1 MSEAREEGDDRAWV
15 RIGSTLPP
23 SELVAFCQDPERLLR
38 INSLYE
44 FEAWRD
50 DGGGRFF
57 LRARNLSNDQAIAT
71 LLRVERRADGVT
83 LVYGAGLKRATE
95 FRVEPP
101 LDEHGAP
108 LKAYRSVLV
117 ITDDYSGTPE
127 AERRARSS
135 EIDKSLLR
143 WGHDLHRYLRRWARW
158 SRFSLWRWYMRR
170 IWQPMKPMGRR
181 VTFMLLAI
189 TAFELA
195 AAAAAIALFAL
206 GVASW

>member
-1 MSEAREEGDDRAWV
+1 MSESKEEADKAWV
-15 RIGSTLPP
+15 RIGSALSP
-23 SELVAFCQDPERLLR
+23 SELAVFCQDPERLLR

-44 FEAWRD
+44 FESWRD
-50 DGGGRFF
+50 EGGGRFF
-57 LRARNLSNDQAIAT
+57 LRARNLSNDRIIAT
-71 LLRVERRADGVT
+71 PLRVERRADGVT
-83 LVYGAGLKRATE
+83 LVYGAGLKRATD

-117 ITDDYSGTPE
+117 ITDDYSGSAE
-127 AERRARSS
+127 AELRARSD
-135 EIDKSLLR
+135 EIDKSLLQ
-143 WGHDLHRYLRRWARW
+143 WGHDLHRYLRHWARW

-170 IWQPMKPMGRR
+170 IWQPMKPAGRR
-181 VTFMLLAI
+181 ITLMLVAI

-206 GVASW
+206 GILRW